1 MTPKAYLSQYRLLNR
16 EIGRLLEEKARW
28 AALATKATPSFSQ
41 GSRGQGGDRLQL
53 AVEKIAEWE
62 EKIDGKVDVLVELRQ
77 EIEGKLAALP
87 DPRFQEILHR
97 RYILGQKW
105 EQIAAA
111 MNFSIAQVYRIHGGA
126 LLNIGK
132 MIVNDS

>member
-1 MTPKAYLSQYRLLNR
+1 MTPKAYLSQYLALDR

-28 AALATKATPSFSQ
+28 MALATKATPSFSQ

-87 DPRFQEILHR
+87 DPRYREILHR

-105 EQIAAA
+105 ETIGEEMNYSYRQIC
-111 MNFSIAQVYRIHGGA
+111 RLHGAA
-126 LLNIGK
+126 LLALN
-132 MIVNDS
+132 MA